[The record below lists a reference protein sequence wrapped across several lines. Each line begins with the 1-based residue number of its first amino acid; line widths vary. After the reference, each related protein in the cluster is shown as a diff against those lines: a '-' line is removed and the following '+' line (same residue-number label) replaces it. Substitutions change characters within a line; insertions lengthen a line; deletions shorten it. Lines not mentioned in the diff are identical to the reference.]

1 VSNHLKY
8 LQNVWTTW
16 ASRIDGMIH
25 PDAVSDPL
33 TGPLHRSFLVGCF
46 FSGAVALF
54 VLPLHLALAGAP
66 HSAAVLMLA
75 WMLGQWP
82 LALYL
87 SRSGNLERAIT
98 ISSVLFAVFTGVICA
113 LTGGAQSFAVIWL
126 LIPCLEAAFAGQ
138 RRTAVITT
146 GFCAAV
152 YVGLFFLPAGGPI
165 AFGLPAALDPVA
177 TLAAV
182 LYAGLLAC
190 RLISDRSRTKTL
202 IKNATE
208 DFQTMGQAVSGV
220 VCEVQSNGDM
230 RLLGGPARRLFG
242 PAFASN
248 GPDWIF
254 TRLHVTDRPAY
265 LTRLSEARHD
275 GLASELVL
283 RVRRF
288 HEHMEENGAPNFTAM
303 TVRLIPAQAFRAG
316 ARDQC
321 ETQPV
326 LVAIDPVTSETGGGA
341 PVEILDNIEQLP
353 EFTPDVSSESIPAQT
368 ARAKSA

>member
-1 VSNHLKY
+1 
-8 LQNVWTTW
+8 
-16 ASRIDGMIH
+16 MIH

-33 TGPLHRSFLVGCF
+33 AGPLHRSFLVGCF
-46 FSGAVALF
+46 ISGAVALF

-98 ISSVLFAVFTGVICA
+98 ISSALFAAFTGVICA

-126 LIPCLEAAFAGQ
+126 LIPCVEAAIAGQ

-152 YVGLFFLPAGGPI
+152 YAGLIFLPVAGSIG
-165 AFGLPAALDPVA
+165 FSLPAALDPVA
-177 TLAAV
+177 TLGAI

-190 RLISDRSRTKTL
+190 RLISDRSRTRVL
-202 IKNATE
+202 IKSATE

-220 VCEVQSNGDM
+220 VCEVQPDGDM

-242 PAFASN
+242 PAFASS
-248 GPDWIF
+248 GSDWIF
-254 TRLHVTDRPAY
+254 ARLHVTDRPVY

-283 RVRRF
+283 RVRTF
-288 HEHMEENGAPNFTAM
+288 HEHMEENGAPNFKAM
-303 TVRLIPAQAFRAG
+303 TVRLIPAQVFRAG
-316 ARDQC
+316 SRDQT

-341 PVEILDNIEQLP
+341 PVEIADNVEQLP
-353 EFTPDVSSESIPAQT
+353 EFIPEVSIENIPAQA